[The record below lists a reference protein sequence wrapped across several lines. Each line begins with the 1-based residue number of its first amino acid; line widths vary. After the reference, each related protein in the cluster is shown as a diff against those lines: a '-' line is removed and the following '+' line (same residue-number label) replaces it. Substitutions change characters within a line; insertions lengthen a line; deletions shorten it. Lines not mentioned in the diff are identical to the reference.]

1 MMNISQNQPVLFGFF
16 AYEGDL
22 NLVFDNRH
30 WMEWIWHIFWLLW
43 IEVIGN
49 GCLFATFVYERF
61 GMDPQ
66 KRTVINQLLSQLS
79 WIIIFSNITIYPMIS
94 ARRFVFFILQ
104 GDCFKTGFIEYS
116 SRLLISRG
124 KSLLESWGYHFS
136 F

>member
-16 AYEGDL
+16 AYERDL

-49 GCLFATFVYERF
+49 GCLFATLVYERF